1 MARFPP
7 VDWSVFGKEV
17 IPSEQRFNLFQ
28 AFIGTT
34 EIGGNICLEYQ
45 C

>member
-17 IPSEQRFNLFQ
+17 IPSEQRRHNQ

-34 EIGGNICLEYQ
+34 EIGRNICLEYQ